1 MCSTRAGGL
10 GITLTSADTV
20 VLYDSD
26 FNPQVDRQAMDRVH
40 RIGQTRPVT
49 VYRLVTR
56 GSVEERIVE
65 RAADKLGLEA
75 MVHASTNGGTAA
87 GLSALAARP
96 ITRAETLGMLRV
108 AHASAFG
115 GGAHAGGLSDAA
127 AEAIIDAA
135 EAGPDEAD
143 APHPADEDEAAAAAA
158 GGGGGAVAAA
168 APMGASPTPAAAPL
182 LGKTKR
188 TPANEYEEIE
198 QGKEL
203 GKRRV
208 KPRLTQIGNDAT
220 LLADADDAD
229 ERARAA
235 AAAAPA
241 PTPGG
246 RSGRQVAGVHFEHSS
261 HCQLCGDGGALLC
274 CDWCP
279 VVMHMACAGVN
290 DVGSTWACPQHGCHG
305 CGRRAAAAGGLLF
318 RCAECPKAF
327 CEDCL
332 PDDAQIITDNPH
344 FAPLGYV
351 RQKSACFV
359 TCSEACA
366 ARQNEGLRGSS

>member
-1 MCSTRAGGL
+1 
-10 GITLTSADTV
+10 
-20 VLYDSD
+20 
-26 FNPQVDRQAMDRVH
+26 
-40 RIGQTRPVT
+40 
-49 VYRLVTR
+49 
-56 GSVEERIVE
+56 
-65 RAADKLGLEA
+65 
-75 MVHASTNGGTAA
+75 
-87 GLSALAARP
+87 
-96 ITRAETLGMLRV
+96 
-108 AHASAFG
+108 
-115 GGAHAGGLSDAA
+115 
-127 AEAIIDAA
+127 
-135 EAGPDEAD
+135 
-143 APHPADEDEAAAAAA
+143 
-158 GGGGGAVAAA
+158 
-168 APMGASPTPAAAPL
+168 MGASPTPAAAPL

-366 ARQNEGLRGSS
+366 ARQNERLRGSS